1 MVVVEGL
8 WKNPKI
14 EKAITNPTS
23 EGFIIE
29 GQAFHVSPYNQRMI
43 LDLTTPP
50 GKGSPILIGFLFQLK
65 KWGFHVEKVG
75 EWMEVSP
82 VHAPYYE
89 ITIRQ
94 KQTLE
99 RQIKE
104 GLAGISSAVSDFELL
119 LHDLRKYKEY
129 LDYFE
134 MIERGK
140 KEKNTELIK
149 KGEQT
154 LKAIFIDQVDVHT
167 GEGIALKLI
176 APRWPTIIADFMKLK
191 DEDTDPKNIAKTY
204 KVSEA
209 EGVVLATKNKLYME
223 WRGMFKE
230 TVTGRY
236 ERIKGLVNARK
247 KSIQEYRNMLR
258 PYVTRFRSIR
268 ELGETPEGR
277 RVLEGISWYRPAAH
291 AVSVDIST
299 IWAFKAY
306 HPPEL
311 FKAPPKV
318 FEERKNI
325 FRIKFPGEF
334 KETIKRAFRKNPE
347 LVKKYAK
354 VSASPTGIE
363 PLDKWV
369 WMLIPEIEN
378 GYKIKFT
385 VADILDTRE
394 KLFDLYAKYGWSK
407 DAYFMVLEFTN
418 SRSVMRM
425 PDGSEMED
433 LWLEPFRSYMDTQNV
448 ILLRLLELKAKEKEL
463 ENYIA
468 QMLGESAEFK
478 GKKTTIEEIVKEE
491 YPLLFEGKPLPEKKE
506 GKKSKAGGLLK
517 EKVLHSLIKPGP
529 YETTFDERITTMY
542 FRELADVLWK
552 PALNY
557 LKGSVG
563 VPGFRTL

>member
-8 WKNPKI
+8 WRNPKI

-29 GQAFHVSPYNQRMI
+29 GQAFHVAPYNQRTI
-43 LDLTTPP
+43 LDFTTAP
-50 GKGSPILIGFLFQLK
+50 GKGSPILLGFMFQLK
-65 KWGFHVEKVG
+65 KWGFHVEKVE

-89 ITIRQ
+89 ITLRQ

-99 RQIKE
+99 RQIKD
-104 GLAGISSAVSDFELL
+104 GLGGISSAISDFELL

-140 KEKNTELIK
+140 KEKNLESVK

-191 DEDTDPKNIAKTY
+191 DEDTDPKNIAKIY

-236 ERIKGLVNARK
+236 ERIKGLVVARK
-247 KSIQEYRNMLR
+247 KSIAEYRNMLR

-277 RVLEGISWYRPAAH
+277 RALQGISWARPAAH
-291 AVSVDIST
+291 AVSVDVST
-299 IWAFKAY
+299 IWAFRAY

-311 FKAPPKV
+311 FKAPPEV
-318 FEERKNI
+318 SVERKNI
-325 FRIKFPGEF
+325 FKIKFPNDF
-334 KETIKRAFRKNPE
+334 KEAIKRAFRKNPE
-347 LVKKYAK
+347 LAKKYGK
-354 VSASPTGIE
+354 VDASPTGIE

-369 WMLIPEIEN
+369 WRLIPEIEK
-378 GYKIKFT
+378 GYEIKFT
-385 VADILDTRE
+385 VPDILETRK
-394 KLFDLYAKYGWSK
+394 KLVDLYTKYGWSK

-418 SRSVMRM
+418 SRTVMRM
-425 PDGSEMED
+425 PDGSELED
-433 LWLEPFRSYMDTQNV
+433 LWLEPFRAYMDTQNV

-463 ENYIA
+463 EKYIA
-468 QMLGESAEFK
+468 QMLGESAELK
-478 GKKTTIEEIVKEE
+478 EKEMTIEEIVKEE
-491 YPLLFEGKPLPEKKE
+491 YPLLFEGKPVPEKKE
-506 GKKSKAGGLLK
+506 GKKLKGGEFLK
-517 EKVLHSLIKPGP
+517 EKVLPSLIKPGP

>member
-1 MVVVEGL
+1 MVVVERL
-8 WKNPKI
+8 WEHPEIK
-14 EKAITNPTS
+14 KAITVPTT

-29 GQAFHVSPYNQRMI
+29 GRVFHVSPYNQRMI
-43 LDLTTPP
+43 LDLSTPP
-50 GKGSPILIGFLFQLK
+50 GKASGILLGFLFQLK
-65 KWGFHVEKVG
+65 KWGFHVEKVK
-75 EWMEVSP
+75 EWMEISP

-134 MIERGK
+134 KIERGK
-140 KEKNTELIK
+140 KEKKPELIAE
-149 KGEQT
+149 GEQT

-176 APRWPTIIADFMKLK
+176 APRWPTIIADFMKLT
-191 DEDTDPKNIAKTY
+191 DEDVDPKDIAKKY
-204 KVSEA
+204 KISEA

-223 WRGMFKE
+223 WREMFRG
-230 TVTGRY
+230 TVSGRY
-236 ERIKGLVNARK
+236 ERIKGLTEARK

-258 PYVTRFRSIR
+258 PYITRFRSIR

-277 RVLEGISWYRPAAH
+277 RILEGISWYRPAAH

-299 IWAFKAY
+299 IWAWKAY

-311 FKAPPKV
+311 FKVPTEVPEVK
-318 FEERKNI
+318 KSI
-325 FRIKFPGEF
+325 FKIKFPTEF
-334 KETIKRAFRKNPE
+334 KKAIRKAFKEKPE
-347 LVKKYAK
+347 LIKKYGEIYT
-354 VSASPTGIE
+354 SPTGIE

-369 WMLIPEIEN
+369 LKFIREIEN
-378 GYKIKFT
+378 EYKIKFS
-385 VADILDTRE
+385 VPDILDARE
-394 KLFDLYAKYGWSK
+394 KLIGLYTSYGWTR
-407 DAYFMVLEFTN
+407 DPYFMVLEATAM
-418 SRSVMRM
+418 RTVMRM
-425 PDGSEMED
+425 PDGSELED
-433 LWLEPFRSYMDTQNV
+433 IWLEPLRSYMDTQNV

-463 ENYIA
+463 ENYIS
-468 QMLGESAEFK
+468 QMLGEAAELK
-478 GKKTTIEEIVKEE
+478 EKKMTIEEIVKEE
-491 YPLLFEGKPLPEKKE
+491 YPLLFEGKPVVEKKG
-506 GKKSKAGGLLK
+506 GKKLKVAEFLK
-517 EKVLHSLIKPGP
+517 EKVLFSIIKPGP
-529 YETTFDERITTMY
+529 YETTFDDRVTAMY
-542 FRELADVLWK
+542 FREIADVLWK
-552 PALNY
+552 PSLNY

>member
-1 MVVVEGL
+1 MTVVEGL
-8 WKNPKI
+8 WQNPIIK
-14 EKAITNPTS
+14 KAITNPTS

-50 GKGSPILIGFLFQLK
+50 GKGSPILLGFMFQLK

-89 ITIRQ
+89 ITLRQ

-119 LHDLRKYKEY
+119 LHDLRKYQEY

-134 MIERGK
+134 MIEKGK
-140 KEKNTELIK
+140 KEKSLESIK

-176 APRWPTIIADFMKLK
+176 APRWPTIIADFMKLEDK
-191 DEDTDPKNIAKTY
+191 DTDPKNIAKTY

-209 EGVVLATKNKLYME
+209 EGVVLATKNKLYQE

-236 ERIKGLVNARK
+236 ERIKGLVEGRK

-268 ELGETPEGR
+268 ELGETPQGR
-277 RVLEGISWYRPAAH
+277 RILESISFARPAAH
-291 AVSVDIST
+291 AVSVDISS
-299 IWAFKAY
+299 IWAFRAY

-311 FKAPPKV
+311 FKAPPEV
-318 FEERKNI
+318 IEEEKNI
-325 FRIKFPGEF
+325 FKIKFPSGF
-334 KETIKRAFRKNPE
+334 KEAIKRAFRKDPE
-347 LVKKYAK
+347 LARQYGKIKT
-354 VSASPTGIE
+354 SLTGIE

-369 WMLIPEIEN
+369 WRLIPEIEK

-385 VADILDTRE
+385 VPDILETRK
-394 KLFDLYAKYGWSK
+394 KLFGLYAKYGWAK
-407 DAYFMVLEFTN
+407 DAYFVVLEFTN
-418 SRSVMRM
+418 SRTVMRM
-425 PDGSEMED
+425 PDGGELED
-433 LWLEPFRSYMDTQNV
+433 LWLQPFRTYLDTQNV

-468 QMLGESAEFK
+468 QMLGESAELK
-478 GKKTTIEEIVKEE
+478 GKKMTIEEIVKEE
-491 YPLLFEGKPLPEKKE
+491 YPLLFEGKPMPEKKE
-506 GKKSKAGGLLK
+506 GKKSKGGEFLK
-517 EKVLHSLIKPGP
+517 EKVLPFLIKPGP

-542 FRELADVLWK
+542 FREIGDLIWK
-552 PALNY
+552 PALKY